1 MLIPRFNAILIYSG
15 FFLDILKDLRGKMP
29 RWGREGGWGR
39 REEGS
44 EREKEREKQIDRH
57 KDRHKQTDA
66 EIDGLID

>member
-39 REEGS
+39 REEG
-44 EREKEREKQIDRH
+44 EREGERARKTDT
-57 KDRHKQTDA
+57 QTQR
-66 EIDGLID
+66 